1 MPKKSSPSP
10 SPDLTFEQAF
20 AELEK
25 IVAQLEQGSLSLD
38 DSLALF
44 ERGQA
49 LAAQCAELLNA
60 AELKIKQLS
69 PEGELADFDPEE
81 APP

>member
-10 SPDLTFEQAF
+10 SPDLTCAQAF

-49 LAAQCAELLNA
+49 VAARCAELLNA
-60 AELKIKQLS
+60 A
-69 PEGELADFDPEE
+69 
-81 APP
+81 